1 MLSKLTKIL
10 KKRIDSKLVTSC
22 ILVYSLVLGNTV
34 LAEYRPPADQKPPTT
49 RTTST
54 VTRTGGCR
62 GDQQTTLTALAPQ
75 KHTGQ
80 TVSSHPTFAWFV
92 PDTESH
98 PLEFRLYRYEASGDR
113 ALIQKIQLQSDRGIM
128 SLSLPLDTPPLVT
141 GQKYHWRVV
150 LLCNPNRPSSAL
162 VTGADLDVVAT
173 PHELA
178 SKLATTNNPQQRSHL
193 YASAGLWYDAL
204 SAALTATNTQ
214 QRLELELLEDLA
226 QLEEVDDAHMVKYS
240 SRIRPII
247 ELERQQNT
255 SYLY

>member
-10 KKRIDSKLVTSC
+10 TKRIDSKLVTSC

-62 GDQQTTLTALAPQ
+62 GDKQTTLTALAPQ

-92 PDTESH
+92 PDTESY
-98 PLEFRLYRYEASGDR
+98 PLEFRLYRYEVSGDR
-113 ALIQKIQLQSDRGIM
+113 TLIQKIQLQSDRGIM
-128 SLSLPLDTPPLVT
+128 SFSLPLDTPLVA
-141 GQKYHWRVV
+141 GQRYHWQVV

-178 SKLATTNNPQQRSHL
+178 SKLATTNIPQQRSHL

-204 SAALTATNTQ
+204 STALTATNTQ
-214 QRLELELLEDLA
+214 QRLELDLLEDLA
-226 QLEEVDDAHMVKYS
+226 KLEDISDAHTVKYS